1 VTMAASLKSATR
13 LVRKALEFGASS
25 AGLIDSRRLENSP
38 SYQACGADRRLAEPR
53 SVLVLA
59 LAHHERHPELDWW
72 DGRKGTAGNRVLIQ
86 VIDRLVGW
94 LQEKYAIG
102 AYDLPYHVERGGIF
116 LKDAAALAG
125 MGTIGRNNLLITPE
139 FGPRVR
145 LRALLIDACFEAL
158 PASNFAPCV
167 GCPAPCRQAC
177 PRCAFHNGVYSR
189 LLCNGQM
196 KQDEANISTV
206 VVEGQTMQC
215 TRYCRVCELAC
226 PVGL

>member
-1 VTMAASLKSATR
+1 VTTAASLESATQ

-38 SYQACGADRRLAEPR
+38 SYQACGADRRLAKPR
-53 SVLVLA
+53 AVMILA
-59 LAHHERHPELDWW
+59 LVHAERHPELDWW
-72 DGRKGTAGNRVLIQ
+72 DGRKGTAGNRMLIQ

-125 MGTIGRNNLLITPE
+125 LGIIGRNNLLITPE

-145 LRALLIDACFEAL
+145 LKALLLDACFEAP
-158 PASNFAPCV
+158 PALKFAPCE

-177 PRCAFHNGVYSR
+177 PQSAFHNDVYSR
-189 LLCNGQM
+189 LLCDGQM

-206 VVEGQTMQC
+206 VDSGQTMQC
-215 TRYCRVCELAC
+215 IRYCRACELAC